1 MKLKSLALS
10 FVILAVLTL
19 SSCSN
24 SKWLSSLD
32 EAKSKA
38 QKQNKDIYLLFS
50 GDDFDDS
57 SVAFK
62 QSVTNTKE
70 FEELFKDYILV
81 NIIFSETDYSKTQN
95 VPEDADKK
103 TLREVE
109 KIEQEYK
116 EKMELSRNYGVQ
128 SFPTAYI
135 LSPEGFVLLA
145 IPFDPAQTNAQEY
158 KAEIDSRSAEILET
172 KDLLNTVKASQD
184 LEKVQA
190 IEALCQS
197 ANGQLAIGSLRPYI
211 EEVLVLDPTNESG
224 LLGEYLIRDAYFKS
238 FDAISNDEDPA
249 LPFENIVENEFL
261 NPSLKQEAYFLAAY
275 NLAMIGS
282 TDFDRMID
290 NLQNAY
296 DIAPETDQV
305 QYILQGLDQVKQMKE
320 IYAQMAEAGAIT
332 SEDENSANNS
342 TENSSENSSSE
353 N

>member
-1 MKLKSLALS
+1 MKLKSLAVS
-10 FVILAVLTL
+10 FIILATLTL
-19 SSCSN
+19 SSCGK

-38 QKQNKDIYLLFS
+38 QKQNKDIYILFS

-70 FEELFKDYILV
+70 FDELFKDYVLV

-128 SFPTAYI
+128 SFPAAYI

-145 IPFDPAQTNAQEY
+145 LPFDPAQTNAQEY
-158 KAEIDSRSAEILET
+158 QDAIFSRNAEILES
-172 KDLLNTVKASQD
+172 KDLINTVKASQG

-238 FDAISNDEDPA
+238 FDAISNNEDPS
-249 LPFENIVENEFL
+249 LPFENVVENEFL

-296 DIAPETDQV
+296 DIAPESDQV
-305 QYILQGLDQVKQMKE
+305 QYILQGLEQVKQMKE
-320 IYAQMAEAGAIT
+320 IYSQMAQAGAIT
-332 SEDENSANNS
+332 QEDETSNSSAK
-342 TENSSENSSSE
+342 NSSENSSSE

>member
-1 MKLKSLALS
+1 MKLKSLAIS
-10 FVILAVLTL
+10 LAIFTVLTL

-24 SKWLSSLD
+24 TKWLSSLD
-32 EAKSKA
+32 DAKSKA
-38 QKQNKDIYLLFS
+38 QRQNKNIYLLFS

-103 TLREVE
+103 TLREIE

-128 SFPTAYI
+128 SFPSAYI

-158 KAEIDSRSAEILET
+158 KSEIDSRNDEIIEA
-172 KDLLNTVKASQD
+172 KDLLNAVKASQGI
-184 LEKVQA
+184 EKVQA

-197 ANGQLAIGSLRPYI
+197 ENGQLAIGSLRPYI
-211 EEVLVLDPTNESG
+211 EEVLVLDSTNESG
-224 LLGEYLIRDAYFKS
+224 LLGEFLIRDAYFKS
-238 FDAISNDEDPA
+238 FDAISNNEDPA
-249 LPFENIVENEFL
+249 LSFENIVESEFL

-275 NLAMIGS
+275 NLAMVGS
-282 TDFDRMID
+282 SDFDRMID
-290 NLQNAY
+290 NLQKAY
-296 DIAPETDQV
+296 DIDPESNQV
-305 QYILQGLDQVKQMKE
+305 QYILQGLEQIKQMKE
-320 IYAQMAEAGAIT
+320 IYAQMSEADAIT
-332 SEDENSANNS
+332 SEDENSADSSNQ
-342 TENSSENSSSE
+342 ENQNQEQN
-353 N
+353 

>member
-1 MKLKSLALS
+1 MKLKKLTLSTIILATSLLALS
-10 FVILAVLTL
+10 
-19 SSCSN
+19 SCGK
-24 SKWLSSLD
+24 SKWLSSLE
-32 EAKSKA
+32 EAKTKA

-50 GDDFDDS
+50 GDDFSDE

-62 QSVTNTKE
+62 QSVSNTKE

-128 SFPTAYI
+128 SFPAAYI

-145 IPFDPAQTNAQEY
+145 IPFDPSQTNAQEY
-158 KAEIDSRSAEILET
+158 KSEIDSRSAEILEA
-172 KDLLNTVKASQD
+172 KDLLNAVKASQG

-197 ANGQLAIGSLRPYI
+197 ENGQLAIGSLRPYI

-238 FDAISNDEDPA
+238 FDAISNNEDPSV
-249 LPFENIVENEFL
+249 PFENIVENEFL

-290 NLQNAY
+290 NLQKAY

-332 SEDENSANNS
+332 SENENSANNS
-342 TENSSENSSSE
+342 AQDSASEN
-353 N
+353 